1 VSSDL
6 ARLCALAL
14 EIVRRAPGT
23 MRHRISPDE
32 EQHYLDIGLAAAGP
46 GDSEERTRLL
56 TVSSFRHAS
65 ESEDDLQLA
74 INTGEEAAAM
84 AQRLGRF
91 DLESAALD
99 GITSAHHS
107 TGRYGAMEEPIR
119 RRLELA
125 SKLSDPYEVGDI
137 YAMAAWWAL
146 NTGRYR
152 ESLDL
157 ADRGLAHA
165 MPSSPVYALYCLDF
179 RAGAHFRLGDWDG
192 VLADVVVA
200 DEILGD
206 RRDSPPG
213 VAPMHLAMAAFIH
226 DARGDGQTAGRYL
239 DLVRWLEQAE
249 DTIDPVLIHWQA
261 RLLSRQGRFDDARA
275 LLERPDV
282 TEDRRGRDEVLE
294 AWCEVISEQGSWD
307 EAGEVADRAGRHAG
321 WAGLPP
327 LGLYATRLE
336 GRRAAADDDMRRAA
350 DLLTTAMNGFEELEA
365 AWEAAVTGLDLA
377 EALIAIGE
385 RDRGH
390 SLAKGS
396 ASVFERVGSVR
407 ELGRAEGVLSR

>member
-1 VSSDL
+1 
-6 ARLCALAL
+6 
-14 EIVRRAPGT
+14 
-23 MRHRISPDE
+23 
-32 EQHYLDIGLAAAGP
+32 
-46 GDSEERTRLL
+46 
-56 TVSSFRHAS
+56 
-65 ESEDDLQLA
+65 
-74 INTGEEAAAM
+74 
-84 AQRLGRF
+84 
-91 DLESAALD
+91 
-99 GITSAHHS
+99 
-107 TGRYGAMEEPIR
+107 
-119 RRLELA
+119 
-125 SKLSDPYEVGDI
+125 
-137 YAMAAWWAL
+137 
-146 NTGRYR
+146 
-152 ESLDL
+152 
-157 ADRGLAHA
+157 

-192 VLADVVVA
+192 VLADVAAA

-226 DARGDGQTAGRYL
+226 DARGDGETAGRYL

-249 DTIDPVLIHWQA
+249 DAIDPVLVHWQA

-282 TEDRRGRDEVLE
+282 TKDRRGRDEVLE

-307 EAGEVADRAGRHAG
+307 EATEVADSAGRHAG

-336 GRRAAADDDMRRAA
+336 GRAAAADGDPRRAA
-350 DLLTTAMNGFEELEA
+350 ELLTTAMVGFDELEA
-365 AWEAAVTGLDLA
+365 AWEAAVTRLDVA
-377 EALIAIGE
+377 ETLIAIGE

-390 SLAKGS
+390 GLAKQA

-407 ELGRAEGVLSR
+407 ELGRAEGSLSRRA